1 MSELSVKQKIQLIKN
16 IAERNNVINSTDALF
31 AINALESRIAEL
43 ESRRVR
49 VELPAEKFC
58 PAEYAGSQLWDEIE
72 IWNKAISECANRIER
87 ALSNAGI
94 ECEVV

>member
-31 AINALESRIAEL
+31 VINALESRIAEL

-49 VELPAEKFC
+49 VELAPLEPDDGSDAQV
-58 PAEYAGSQLWDEIE
+58 AINAGIRNW
-72 IWNKAISECANRIER
+72 AIVRCRDAFILACKS
-87 ALSNAGI
+87 AGI